1 MSVWGDIRKKSLGQ
15 EKRIE
20 DANQEKYATK
30 EQVNQILSGQ
40 KETISFVGRLSSNH
54 IPKHEKGR
62 IYYVEDR
69 CTVGEKIFYPG
80 SMVID
85 TGTEFEVIS
94 YDANDYI
101 GTEYY
106 TGV

>member
-40 KETISFVGRLSSNH
+40 KETIRFVGRLSSNH

-94 YDANDYI
+94 YDANDNI